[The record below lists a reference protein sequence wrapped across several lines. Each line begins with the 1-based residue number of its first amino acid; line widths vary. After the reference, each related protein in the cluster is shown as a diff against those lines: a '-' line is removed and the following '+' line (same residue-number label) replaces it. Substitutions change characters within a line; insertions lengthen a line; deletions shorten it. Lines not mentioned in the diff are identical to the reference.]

1 MATRRDYYEVL
12 GVARDVDAGAL
23 KTAYRTLALR
33 YHPDKNP
40 GDSQAEEAF
49 KQVSEAYAVLSDP
62 ERRARYDHHG
72 HADPAAGAAGATG
85 FGAVKD
91 IYENIVGAFRGKKGA
106 RPKGMGRDVRYTVEL
121 SLEEATLGCERTVRY
136 TCGGQCS
143 ACAGTGG
150 SASTRPCPTCG
161 GAGVVKVQQGT
172 LRSERTCGACRGKGH
187 LAQEPCAKCHG
198 TGRVPHEREFAVQ
211 IPAGTADGNVRYVR
225 GAGEAGQAGGP
236 PGDLHIIIRVKAHPL
251 LTREGNDVVCEIPIS
266 LEEAALG
273 TTVDAPTLDGK
284 VRMKVPPGTQS
295 GKVFRLRGKGVPH
308 GSARG
313 DQHVRIVVE
322 TPVEVSPQ
330 LRRTLE
336 QLEAELTDETA
347 PRRCAYRTR
356 LRELYGE

>member
-1 MATRRDYYEVL
+1 MATKRDYYEVL
-12 GVARDVDAGAL
+12 GVERDADAGML
-23 KTAYRTLALR
+23 KTAYRSLALKH
-33 YHPDKNP
+33 HPDKNP
-40 GDSQAEEAF
+40 GDAQAEEAF

-62 ERRARYDHHG
+62 ERRARYDRHG
-72 HADPAAGAAGATG
+72 HVDAAAAGAAG

-91 IYENIVGAFRGKKGA
+91 IYENIVGAFRGKKGS

-121 SLEEATLGCERTVRY
+121 SLEEAALGCARTVRY

-172 LRSERTCGACRGKGH
+172 VRSERTCGACKGKGR
-187 LAQEPCAKCHG
+187 LAHEPCPKCRG
-198 TGRVPHEREFAVQ
+198 TGHVPHEREFTVRM
-211 IPAGTADGNVRYVR
+211 PPGTDDGNVRSVR
-225 GAGEAGQAGGP
+225 GAGEAGQGGGP
-236 PGDLHIIIRVKAHPL
+236 PGDLHIIVRVRPHPL
-251 LTREGNDVVCEIPIS
+251 LSREGHDVICEIPIS
-266 LEEAALG
+266 LTQAALG
-273 TTVDAPTLDGK
+273 TSVDAPTLDGK

-322 TPVEVSPQ
+322 TPVEVSARQ
-330 LRRTLE
+330 RRVLE
-336 QLEAELTDETA
+336 QLEAEESDEGS
-347 PRRCAYRTR
+347 PRRRAYQARI
-356 LRELYGE
+356 RELYGE